1 MKANAAAPTS
11 PAMQAPLDADDALFF
26 LSRTG
31 FSPAP
36 ADVARLVGM
45 TRAQAVAD
53 TLGNVRRDPV
63 TTWPDWLAEPPP
75 TRAQRRR

>member
-1 MKANAAAPTS
+1 MSRANAAPS
-11 PAMQAPLDADDALFF
+11 LPPAMQTPLEADDAQFF

-31 FSPAP
+31 FTPAP

-53 TLGNVRRDPV
+53 VLGNARREPV
-63 TTWPDWLAEPPP
+63 TAWPD
-75 TRAQRRR
+75 